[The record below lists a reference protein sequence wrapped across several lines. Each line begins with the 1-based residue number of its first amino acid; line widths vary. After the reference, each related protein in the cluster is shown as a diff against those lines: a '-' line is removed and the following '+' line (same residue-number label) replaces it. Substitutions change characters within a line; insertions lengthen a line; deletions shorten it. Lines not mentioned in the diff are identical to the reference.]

1 MYFDIICW
9 LQANDWSTLVSSYVE
24 LSRDIDFTA
33 VGAPPF
39 EDGLD
44 DAIIAQRM
52 IKWFEKQRSLKWL
65 LIFDNAD
72 KIDDPHESHSIVELI
87 PRGDTGCVLAT
98 SRNRASDGELANGGY
113 EVEEMMENDA
123 VDFLLLCSRH
133 DESQKQDAQTLVRVL
148 GCLPLAIEQAGCY
161 IRTKRIS
168 ISRYV
173 ALYEMNKTNALK
185 QELPLSHEVY
195 YKHTVLTTWKI
206 SFDEVDVRDPLASE
220 ILRLMAFLDGTKI
233 QIELFEAG
241 GKSLTADWR
250 LSKATVFNIED
261 SLGCLLSFSLVRRLM
276 DNDISIHVLVQQVMQ
291 ERLQPSGHLFA
302 SAALKL
308 VGSQFPWG
316 GDLQNFSVC
325 LKYMPQAKI
334 CIENYPASGAYSDDW
349 FQLAASLAS
358 FFYNNGEY
366 EAASTGYERTLRII
380 GRSFGVDRI
389 NTADTINNLGST
401 YGKQGKYDEAIAQ
414 YERALRIKEKAFGV
428 DHINTAGTINNLG
441 STYDNQGKYDEAIA
455 QYERALRIY
464 EKAFGVDH
472 INTAHTIN
480 NLGNTYR
487 NQGKYD
493 EAIAQY
499 ERALRIYEKA
509 FGVDHINTANTI
521 NNLGSTYDKQG
532 KYDKAIAQY
541 ERALR
546 IYEKAFGVDHI
557 NTADTINNLGNT
569 YDNQGKYDEAIA
581 QYERALR
588 IKEKVFG
595 VDHINTA
602 HTINNLGI
610 TYDNQGKYD
619 EAIAQY
625 ERALRIKE
633 KAFGVDH
640 INTAGTIMN
649 VGISLQRQGDLQN
662 AKQQYMRGYQIFH
675 NNLGALHPDTLK
687 AKSLLDLC
695 LENIERGGKYDTAHN
710 KKRKCRWITKVFGS
724 R

>member
-1 MYFDIICW
+1 MLSKQAPIFRIPYHSNPSFTGRTKILETIHQRLVLNAKPGYTTSLALYGLGGVGKTQIAIEYAYRHRMYFDIICW
-9 LQANDWSTLVSSYVE
+9 LQANDWSTLVSGYVE
-24 LSRDIDFTA
+24 LSRDIDLTA
-33 VGAPPF
+33 LGAPPF
-39 EDGLD
+39 EKGLD
-44 DAIIAQRM
+44 NAIIAQRM
-52 IKWFEKQRSLKWL
+52 MKWFEGQRSLKWL

-72 KIDDPHESHSIVELI
+72 KIDDRDESHSVVELI

-113 EVEEMMENDA
+113 EVEEMMESDA

-133 DESQKQDAQTLVRVL
+133 DESQKQDAQTLVRML

-161 IRTKRIS
+161 IRTKGIS

-185 QELPLSHEVY
+185 QKLPLSVY
-195 YKHTVLTTWKI
+195 YEHTVLTTWKI

-220 ILRLMAFLDGTKI
+220 MLRLMAFLDSTKI

-250 LSKATVFNIED
+250 LSKAAPVNIED
-261 SLGCLLSFSLVRRLM
+261 SLECLLSFSLVRRLM

-291 ERLQPSGHLFA
+291 ERLQPSGYLFA

-349 FQLAASLAS
+349 VQLTESLAS
-358 FFYNNGEY
+358 FFQSNGEY
-366 EAASTGYERTLRII
+366 EAASTGYER
-380 GRSFGVDRI
+380 
-389 NTADTINNLGST
+389 
-401 YGKQGKYDEAIAQ
+401 
-414 YERALRIKEKAFGV
+414 ALRIKE
-428 DHINTAGTINNLG
+428 
-441 STYDNQGKYDEAIA
+441 E
-455 QYERALRIY
+455 
-464 EKAFGVDH
+464 AFGVDH

-480 NLGNTYR
+480 NLGSTYR

-509 FGVDHINTANTI
+509 FGVDHINTAATI
-521 NNLGSTYDKQG
+521 NNLGSAYGKQG
-532 KYDKAIAQY
+532 KYDESIAQY
-541 ERALR
+541 E
-546 IYEKAFGVDHI
+546 H
-557 NTADTINNLGNT
+557 
-569 YDNQGKYDEAIA
+569 
-581 QYERALR
+581 
-588 IKEKVFG
+588 
-595 VDHINTA
+595 
-602 HTINNLGI
+602 
-610 TYDNQGKYD
+610 
-619 EAIAQY
+619 
-625 ERALRIKE
+625 ALRIKE

-640 INTAGTIMN
+640 INTADTIMN
-649 VGISLQRQGDLQN
+649 IGIFLQQQGDLQN

-675 NNLGALHPDTLK
+675 TNLGPLHPNTLK

-710 KKRKCRWITKVFGS
+710 KKRKMQMDY
-724 R
+724 